1 MSCMPATFVVG
12 RGPGV
17 GAGMGATVGASVGEG
32 LGDGVS
38 GATVAVA
45 VETGVGEALVR
56 ASGSRSRA
64 LRAMAAPT
72 MRTAAIATP
81 LASFIRNGT

>member
-1 MSCMPATFVVG
+1 
-12 RGPGV
+12 V
-17 GAGMGATVGASVGEG
+17 GAIVGASVGEG

-64 LRAMAAPT
+64 LRARPAPI

-81 LASFIRNGT
+81 LARFIRNGT